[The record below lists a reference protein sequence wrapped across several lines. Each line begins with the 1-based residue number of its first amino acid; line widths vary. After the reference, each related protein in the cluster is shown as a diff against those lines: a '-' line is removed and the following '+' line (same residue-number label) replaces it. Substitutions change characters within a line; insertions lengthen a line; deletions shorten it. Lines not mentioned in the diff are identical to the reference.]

1 MAMWRMTDDGP
12 QPLSTA
18 MLDAESRL
26 EDLVVSDP
34 SLVGLEVLVLGRQ
47 VQTDHGGFV
56 DVLAVDVD
64 GAVHVLELK
73 RDRTPRDVIAQA
85 LDYGSWVDGL
95 GVAVL
100 EAIYSRHNDGRT
112 LAEDFAERFGQA
124 IPDTLNDVHQMTV
137 VASSLDPASDRIIEY
152 LADRHGVPINAVF
165 FRYFADGDR
174 EYLARTWLIDPA
186 DVSAGSS
193 ISTAATK
200 KRPWNGRDFYTVQG
214 TSESGVERWDLA
226 RRFGIITAG
235 GGSWYWKPL
244 RNLKPGHRVFAYV
257 GGAGYVGVGQVA
269 GTVTP
274 AAEAEV
280 IDPDTGEAVQLA
292 TRQDLYP
299 SFAERLKSTDP
310 EVTEYVVRVDW
321 TEARDVADA
330 ARETGLFASQ
340 IPVCKLRDPHTLSFL
355 AAEFGLD
362 DDSPTPT

>member
-1 MAMWRMTDDGP
+1 MWRMTDDGP
-12 QPLSTA
+12 KPLSTT

-47 VQTDHGGFV
+47 VQTEHGGFV
-56 DVLAVDVD
+56 DVLAVDMD

-85 LDYGSWVDGL
+85 LDYASWVDGL
-95 GVAVL
+95 GVAAL
-100 EAIYSRHNDGRT
+100 EAIYSRHNDGHS
-112 LAEDFAERFGQA
+112 LAEAFAERFGQA
-124 IPDTLNDVHQMTV
+124 LPDTLNDVHQMTV

-152 LADRHGVPINAVF
+152 LANRHGVPINAVF
-165 FRYFADGDR
+165 FRYLADGDR

-186 DVSAGSS
+186 DVSAAAST
-193 ISTAATK
+193 STAAKK
-200 KRPWNGRDFYTVQG
+200 KRPWNGRDFYTIQG
-214 TSESGVERWDLA
+214 TSEEGGQRWCLA
-226 RRFGIITAG
+226 RRYGIITAG

-257 GGAGYVGVGQVA
+257 GGAGYVGVGTVV

-274 AAEAEV
+274 GADAEV
-280 IDPDTGEAVQLA
+280 IDPDNGGTVQLA

-299 SFAERLKSTDP
+299 DFAERLKSTDP

-340 IPVCKLRDPHTLSFL
+340 LPVCKLRNPHTLSFL
-355 AAEFGLD
+355 ATEFGLED
-362 DDSPTPT
+362 DTDS

>member
-1 MAMWRMTDDGP
+1 MTDDGP
-12 QPLSTA
+12 EPLVTT

-47 VQTDHGGFV
+47 VQTDHGGLI

-95 GVAVL
+95 GVAAL
-100 EAIYSRHNDGRT
+100 EAIYSRHNDGGT

-137 VASSLDPASDRIIEY
+137 VASSLDPASDRIVEY
-152 LADRHGVPINAVF
+152 LADRYGVPINAVF
-165 FRYFADGDR
+165 FRHFADGDR

-186 DVSAGSS
+186 DVGAGAST
-193 ISTAATK
+193 STAAQK

-214 TSESGVERWDLA
+214 TSEDGGRWDLA
-226 RRFGIITAG
+226 RRFGIISAG

-257 GGAGYVGVGQVA
+257 GGAGYVGVGKVV

-274 AAEAEV
+274 AADAEV
-280 IDPDTGEAVQLA
+280 IDPDTGDFVQLA
-292 TRQDLYP
+292 SRQDLYP
-299 SFAERLKSTDP
+299 NFAERMKSEDP

-321 TEARDVADA
+321 SEARDVADA
-330 ARETGLFASQ
+330 AREAGLFASQ
-340 IPVCKLRDPHTLSFL
+340 LPVCKLRDPHTLAFL
-355 AAEFGLD
+355 TAEFGLED
-362 DDSPTPT
+362 DTAN